1 MRPAP
6 AVCEAVPT
14 WRVCLSSVSADSL
27 VTTGLLGCRTD
38 RDEDSGLALWA
49 HVSGSSVNKTQASQ
63 DGQVTG
69 SHLLEWKGR
78 FRDSEWGPWSPGKL
92 RVTWI

>member
-1 MRPAP
+1 MECLPQYC
-6 AVCEAVPT
+6 VC
-14 WRVCLSSVSADSL
+14 RL
-27 VTTGLLGCRTD
+27 TGNHRLAGPPN